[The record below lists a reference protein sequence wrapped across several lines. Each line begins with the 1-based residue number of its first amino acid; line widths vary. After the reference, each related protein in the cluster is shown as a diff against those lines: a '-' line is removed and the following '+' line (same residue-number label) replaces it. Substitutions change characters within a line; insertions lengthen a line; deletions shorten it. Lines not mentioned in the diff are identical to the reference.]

1 MHQITLRVPD
11 ELADD
16 LRAAAERDG
25 KSMNAWA
32 TDLLRAALDPSYGDD
47 EQERLR
53 ERLRRAG
60 LLVEA
65 PRRRAERPG
74 AEEVAIARRRAG
86 RGTPL
91 SDLVAEGR
99 R

>member
-1 MHQITLRVPD
+1 MHQITLRIPE

-16 LRAAAERDG
+16 LRAAAERSG

-32 TDLLRAALDPSYGDD
+32 TDLLRAALDPSYADD
-47 EQERLR
+47 EHERLR

-60 LLVEA
+60 ILAEA
-65 PRRRAERPG
+65 PRRRPGRPDP
-74 AEEVAIARRRAG
+74 EEVEAARKRAG